1 VSRKKKDVFSKVKQV
16 KTMSRVAVGPVPP
29 TKVVPQGLDRA
40 TKETLK
46 HPKRAIEKEIEGEL

>member
-1 VSRKKKDVFSKVKQV
+1 
-16 KTMSRVAVGPVPP
+16 MSRVAVGPVPP